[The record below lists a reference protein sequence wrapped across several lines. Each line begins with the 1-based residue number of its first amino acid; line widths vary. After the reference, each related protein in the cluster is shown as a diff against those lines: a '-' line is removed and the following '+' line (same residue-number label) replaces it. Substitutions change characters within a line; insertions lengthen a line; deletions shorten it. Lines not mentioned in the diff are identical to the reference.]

1 MNYTRI
7 YILICVISLAMML
20 PSCIQDRSIL
30 NTLSGIGCSG
40 LAASIMAIYIESNAK
55 KIEKQKLAKAR
66 NLYFKKLNDQLNML
80 MGRIIW
86 FNERLSDHEFNWD
99 LPPQEYSSFK
109 YMLSANSLYPET
121 SSFSFDDAKTKLTEI
136 GEKFNL
142 EAQKK
147 MSPEDLL
154 IVQKMFIILATSAS
168 FLLNE
173 ANTIKDNKL
182 DLNISEYADIETIDG
197 ILFNISLAIG
207 IMSIPGKNYSAA
219 IDAVLSA
226 SSTLRE
232 LGQYTDSIRGSLH
245 GSIYINEL

>member
-1 MNYTRI
+1 
-7 YILICVISLAMML
+7 
-20 PSCIQDRSIL
+20 
-30 NTLSGIGCSG
+30 
-40 LAASIMAIYIESNAK
+40 
-55 KIEKQKLAKAR
+55 
-66 NLYFKKLNDQLNML
+66 ML

-168 FLLNE
+168 FF
-173 ANTIKDNKL
+173 A
-182 DLNISEYADIETIDG
+182 
-197 ILFNISLAIG
+197 
-207 IMSIPGKNYSAA
+207 
-219 IDAVLSA
+219 
-226 SSTLRE
+226 
-232 LGQYTDSIRGSLH
+232 
-245 GSIYINEL
+245 